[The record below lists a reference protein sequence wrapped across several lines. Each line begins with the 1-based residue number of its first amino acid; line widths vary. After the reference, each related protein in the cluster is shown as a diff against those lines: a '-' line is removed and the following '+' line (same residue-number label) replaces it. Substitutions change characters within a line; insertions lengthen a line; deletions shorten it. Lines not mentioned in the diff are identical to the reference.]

1 MNTVTD
7 AVVIGGGLMGT
18 SILYNLVS
26 RGVETPVLLERST
39 LGSGST
45 GRSSGVVHLFTDP
58 ELPRAKLTQISL
70 KIYRNFEETLGIADP
85 GFVNTGFLIM
95 NPYSD
100 EAKVKEHVGKQQRLG
115 VSTSIISVEEAQ
127 ILAPDF
133 ALREDEIFI
142 WEPDAGYGDPSGVA
156 LAYSKGARELGA
168 TVVLGTEVT
177 DIVIKNNRVTA
188 VVTDTETYDTES
200 AIVATGPWSGE
211 FLNKLGLNLPLKP
224 TLAEVFVLRVQ
235 NTQNARGPGGSDR
248 SNNIYF
254 RPEGKDM
261 ILVGGN
267 ETPGEINPDVYPQE
281 PAQETVI
288 RNWKALS
295 RRVPFMEH
303 AEFFKGYTGVYTTT
317 PDRMPI
323 IDKVNGIDGLYICTG
338 FSGRGFKLAPAVG
351 MVVSEMMIDGNAKS
365 ADISSMRMDRF

>member
-100 EAKVKEHVGKQQRLG
+100 EAEVKEHVGKQQRLG
-115 VSTSIISVEEAQ
+115 VSTSMISVEEAQ

-133 ALREDEIFI
+133 ALREDEVFI

-188 VVTDTETYDTES
+188 VVTDTERYDTES

-224 TLAEVFVLRVQ
+224 L
-235 NTQNARGPGGSDR
+235 
-248 SNNIYF
+248 
-254 RPEGKDM
+254 
-261 ILVGGN
+261 
-267 ETPGEINPDVYPQE
+267 
-281 PAQETVI
+281 
-288 RNWKALS
+288 
-295 RRVPFMEH
+295 
-303 AEFFKGYTGVYTTT
+303 
-317 PDRMPI
+317 
-323 IDKVNGIDGLYICTG
+323 G
-338 FSGRGFKLAPAVG
+338 F
-351 MVVSEMMIDGNAKS
+351 
-365 ADISSMRMDRF
+365 

>member
-1 MNTVTD
+1 MNIVTD
-7 AVVIGGGLMGT
+7 TVVIGGGLMGT
-18 SILYNLVS
+18 SILYNLVR
-26 RGVETPVLLERST
+26 RGVNMPVLLERST

-70 KIYRNFEETLGIADP
+70 TIYRNFKETLGIEDP

-95 NPYSD
+95 VPDSA
-100 EAKVKEHVGKQQRLG
+100 EAEVKEHVVRQQRLG
-115 VSTSIISVEEAQ
+115 VSTSIISLEEAQ
-127 ILAPDF
+127 MLAPDF
-133 ALREDEIFI
+133 ALGEDEVFI

-156 LAYSKGARELGA
+156 LAYSQGARELGA
-168 TVVLGTEVT
+168 TVVLGTEVI
-177 DIVIKNNRVTA
+177 DIVIRNNRVTA
-188 VVTDTETYDTES
+188 VVTDTEKYDTEN

-211 FLNKLGLNLPLKP
+211 FIHKLGLKLPLKP
-224 TLAEVFVLRVQ
+224 TLAEVFVLKVQ

-254 RPEGKDM
+254 RPEGKDLV
-261 ILVGGN
+261 LVGGN
-267 ETPGEINPDVYPQE
+267 ETPGEIDPDAYPQD

-288 RNWKALS
+288 RNWQALS
-295 RRVPFMEH
+295 RRVPSMEH

-317 PDRMPI
+317 PDRMPV

-351 MVVSEMMIDGNAKS
+351 MVVAEMMLDGNVKS

>member
-1 MNTVTD
+1 MNIVTE

-18 SILYNLVS
+18 SILYNLVR
-26 RGVETPVLLERST
+26 RGVKMPVLLERGT

-70 KIYRNFEETLGIADP
+70 TAYRNFEETLGIEDP

-95 NPYSD
+95 VPYSD
-100 EAKVKEHVGKQQRLG
+100 EAKVKEHVVRQQRLG
-115 VSTSIISVEEAQ
+115 VSTSIISAEEAQ
-127 ILAPDF
+127 ILAPGF
-133 ALREDEIFI
+133 ALREDEVFI

-156 LAYSKGARELGA
+156 LAYSQGARELGA

-177 DIVIKNNRVTA
+177 EIVIRSNRVTE
-188 VVTDTETYDTES
+188 VVTDTERYDTEN

-211 FLNKLGLNLPLKP
+211 FLHKLGLNLPLKP

-235 NTQNARGPGGSDR
+235 NTSNGRGPGGSDR
-248 SNNIYF
+248 SNNIFF
-254 RPEGKDM
+254 RPAGTDM

-267 ETPGEINPDVYPQE
+267 ETPGEIDPDAYPQE

-288 RNWKALS
+288 RNWQALS
-295 RRVPFMEH
+295 RRVPSMEH

-317 PDRMPI
+317 PDRMPV

-351 MVVSEMMIDGNAKS
+351 MVVAEMMLDRNVKS
-365 ADISSMRMDRF
+365 ADISSMRMDGF